1 MLPIYIKAPELKARK
16 IAWMI
21 GYFNSEIPTPIAIPN
36 GDEKIK
42 VIIKRNLVEFLRSAS
57 LTPSDKAEGML
68 WMRIA
73 IQRMTRFVFEVMIP
87 AATSSRIE
95 WIIKAQ
101 ANTKAGIISE
111 FLGDGLTTT
120 QS

>member
-1 MLPIYIKAPELKARK
+1 
-16 IAWMI
+16 MI
-21 GYFNSEIPTPIAIPN
+21 GYFSSEIPIPIAMPR
-36 GDEKIK
+36 GDEITKAS
-42 VIIKRNLVEFLRSAS
+42 IIRNLALFLSVAS
-57 LTPSDKAEGML
+57 LTPREKAAGML

-73 IQRMTRFVFEVMIP
+73 MQRITKFVSEVMIP